1 MPKRKTFS
9 DALGEDFDLS
19 GGAGGSVGATELR
32 GDGGNEILVVTDP
45 GNFVED
51 VPITTFFDYLFFDHL
66 FFGDLF
72 FAILNFNDDLFV
84 TILHLLIFHDA
95 QPLHTF

>member
-51 VPITTFFDYLFFDHL
+51 VPITTFFDHL

>member
-1 MPKRKTFS
+1 MPERKTLS
-9 DALGEDFDLS
+9 DALSEDFNLS

-32 GDGGNEILVVTDP
+32 GNGGNEILVVADL
-45 GNFVED
+45 GDFVEN
-51 VPITTFFDYLFFDHL
+51 VPIMRFFDNLL
-66 FFGDLF
+66 LSDLF
-72 FAILNFNDDLFV
+72 FAILNFYDDLFV

>member
-51 VPITTFFDYLFFDHL
+51 VPITTFFGDL